1 MLFENPPKNIGS
13 LIAKSADLTN
23 KPFVHSVV
31 KINGEYEFED
41 ENIDLTVNILC
52 RDKEG
57 KRLEIYDLELE
68 LFKSNKELVL
78 VISKLNFPDEPI
90 NDPFAA
96 GFEPEDDPNKPAAF
110 AMISRGKF
118 RIPDYRGAA
127 VGACRIEV
135 RDLGAVEPRPTIDDV
150 RRLDG
155 GNYHIDV
162 RPDSNKL
169 VIELKTE
176 S

>member
-1 MLFENPPKNIGS
+1 MLFENPPKNIES

-31 KINGEYEFED
+31 KINGEYEIEEGD
-41 ENIDLTVNILC
+41 IDLTVNILC

-90 NDPFAA
+90 LWCGVKTLWMNS
-96 GFEPEDDPNKPAAF
+96 NN
-110 AMISRGKF
+110 GKKCNAPKYSTRLENLAN
-118 RIPDYRGAA
+118 RIKSF
-127 VGACRIEV
+127 
-135 RDLGAVEPRPTIDDV
+135 ID
-150 RRLDG
+150 
-155 GNYHIDV
+155 
-162 RPDSNKL
+162 
-169 VIELKTE
+169 
-176 S
+176 

>member
-1 MLFENPPKNIGS
+1 MLFENPPKNIES

-41 ENIDLTVNILC
+41 EDIDLTVNILC

-90 NDPFAA
+90 LWCGVKTLWMDGNNGKKCNSPQYS
-96 GFEPEDDPNKPAAF
+96 
-110 AMISRGKF
+110 SRLENLAN
-118 RIPDYRGAA
+118 RIKSF
-127 VGACRIEV
+127 
-135 RDLGAVEPRPTIDDV
+135 ID
-150 RRLDG
+150 
-155 GNYHIDV
+155 
-162 RPDSNKL
+162 
-169 VIELKTE
+169 
-176 S
+176 

>member
-1 MLFENPPKNIGS
+1 MLFENPPKNIES

-23 KPFVHSVV
+23 KHFVHSVV

-41 ENIDLTVNILC
+41 EDIDLTVNILC

-90 NDPFAA
+90 LWC
-96 GFEPEDDPNKPAAF
+96 GVKTLW
-110 AMISRGKF
+110 M
-118 RIPDYRGAA
+118 
-127 VGACRIEV
+127 
-135 RDLGAVEPRPTIDDV
+135 
-150 RRLDG
+150 
-155 GNYHIDV
+155 
-162 RPDSNKL
+162 DSNNGKKCNSPKYSARL
-169 VIELKTE
+169 ENLANRIK
-176 S
+176 SFID

>member
-1 MLFENPPKNIGS
+1 MLFENPPKNIES

-31 KINGEYEFED
+31 KINGEYEFENED
-41 ENIDLTVNILC
+41 IDLTVNILC

-90 NDPFAA
+90 LWCGVKTLWMDSNNGKKCNSP
-96 GFEPEDDPNKPAAF
+96 KY
-110 AMISRGKF
+110 SR
-118 RIPDYRGAA
+118 I
-127 VGACRIEV
+127 VSTSS
-135 RDLGAVEPRPTIDDV
+135 LGAVTD
-150 RRLDG
+150 L
-155 GNYHIDV
+155 
-162 RPDSNKL
+162 
-169 VIELKTE
+169 
-176 S
+176 

>member
-1 MLFENPPKNIGS
+1 MLFENPPKNIES

-41 ENIDLTVNILC
+41 EDIDLTVNILC

-57 KRLEIYDLELE
+57 KRLETYDLELE

-90 NDPFAA
+90 LWC
-96 GFEPEDDPNKPAAF
+96 GVKTLW
-110 AMISRGKF
+110 M
-118 RIPDYRGAA
+118 
-127 VGACRIEV
+127 
-135 RDLGAVEPRPTIDDV
+135 
-150 RRLDG
+150 
-155 GNYHIDV
+155 
-162 RPDSNKL
+162 DSNNGEKCNSPKYSARL
-169 VIELKTE
+169 ENLANRIK
-176 S
+176 SFID

>member
-1 MLFENPPKNIGS
+1 MLFENPPKNIES

-41 ENIDLTVNILC
+41 EDIDLTVNILC

-57 KRLEIYDLELE
+57 KRIEIYDLELE

-90 NDPFAA
+90 LWC
-96 GFEPEDDPNKPAAF
+96 GVKTLW
-110 AMISRGKF
+110 M
-118 RIPDYRGAA
+118 
-127 VGACRIEV
+127 
-135 RDLGAVEPRPTIDDV
+135 
-150 RRLDG
+150 
-155 GNYHIDV
+155 
-162 RPDSNKL
+162 DSNNGKKCNAPKYSSRL
-169 VIELKTE
+169 ENLANRIK
-176 S
+176 SFID

>member
-1 MLFENPPKNIGS
+1 MFFEDFDEKFNT

-31 KINGEYEFED
+31 KINGEYEIEED
-41 ENIDLTVNILC
+41 IDLTVNILC

-90 NDPFAA
+90 LWC
-96 GFEPEDDPNKPAAF
+96 GVKTLW
-110 AMISRGKF
+110 M
-118 RIPDYRGAA
+118 
-127 VGACRIEV
+127 
-135 RDLGAVEPRPTIDDV
+135 
-150 RRLDG
+150 
-155 GNYHIDV
+155 
-162 RPDSNKL
+162 DSNNGKKCNAPKYSSRL
-169 VIELKTE
+169 ENLANRIK
-176 S
+176 SFID